1 MSQPTSLWKDLA
13 VPDDPDKHDPSDCKP
28 LVAPAGVRV
37 IGARVRGKKHKHE
50 GTNCDDWF
58 EFDVVG
64 PWTLIAVS
72 DGAGSKKF
80 SRVGAKASTRAAIES
95 LKKALEDQPIS
106 LSDERGRTPSRDETT
121 LVFADP
127 DVERVQVALHTAMKA
142 AFEAVRKATDQRVGD
157 QSYSDLLV
165 PKGELDISDLS
176 ATLLLAVH
184 TTIPQEGR
192 DDSFVMACQVG
203 DGMSAVLETPA
214 QLTLLGVADSGEY
227 SGETEFL
234 TSERNLVPQNL
245 ARKTSAFCGPLR
257 ALMVMT
263 DGVADD
269 YFPNDPGLLRLYGD
283 LMLNG
288 ILEVPAVSKDEIAA
302 ALQDTPLP
310 NEGDVEKADFQSA
323 IEPGL
328 DPSKDP
334 VLIGSIAAFA
344 DRLNIKME
352 DVLVSPALLHAGRMA
367 RKWCQ
372 ADTPEDRL
380 RIWLDSYY
388 VRGSFDDRTLVVLT
402 REALS

>member
-1 MSQPTSLWKDLA
+1 
-13 VPDDPDKHDPSDCKP
+13 
-28 LVAPAGVRV
+28 
-37 IGARVRGKKHKHE
+37 
-50 GTNCDDWF
+50 
-58 EFDVVG
+58 
-64 PWTLIAVS
+64 
-72 DGAGSKKF
+72 
-80 SRVGAKASTRAAIES
+80 
-95 LKKALEDQPIS
+95 
-106 LSDERGRTPSRDETT
+106 
-121 LVFADP
+121 
-127 DVERVQVALHTAMKA
+127 
-142 AFEAVRKATDQRVGD
+142 
-157 QSYSDLLV
+157 
-165 PKGELDISDLS
+165 
-176 ATLLLAVH
+176 
-184 TTIPQEGR
+184 
-192 DDSFVMACQVG
+192 MACQVG

-234 TSERNLVPQNL
+234 TSERNLVRQNL

>member
-165 PKGELDISDLS
+165 PKG
-176 ATLLLAVH
+176 ATGYLRPVRDAS
-184 TTIPQEGR
+184 PGR
-192 DDSFVMACQVG
+192 A
-203 DGMSAVLETPA
+203 
-214 QLTLLGVADSGEY
+214 Y
-227 SGETEFL
+227 H
-234 TSERNLVPQNL
+234 
-245 ARKTSAFCGPLR
+245 
-257 ALMVMT
+257 
-263 DGVADD
+263 
-269 YFPNDPGLLRLYGD
+269 DP
-283 LMLNG
+283 
-288 ILEVPAVSKDEIAA
+288 
-302 ALQDTPLP
+302 T
-310 NEGDVEKADFQSA
+310 
-323 IEPGL
+323 
-328 DPSKDP
+328 
-334 VLIGSIAAFA
+334 
-344 DRLNIKME
+344 
-352 DVLVSPALLHAGRMA
+352 
-367 RKWCQ
+367 
-372 ADTPEDRL
+372 
-380 RIWLDSYY
+380 
-388 VRGSFDDRTLVVLT
+388 RGSR
-402 REALS
+402 R